1 MTPDRVIRWTFYAG
15 LALAPIAAGVTVADV
30 VSAGAPTD
38 VARTALTA
46 CGAVLFG
53 AAWAFCLR
61 GSFLY
66 ARARRWWACLEWLV
80 IASGIVAPLGG
91 AAFLAVWRERA
102 NTGPLVTAAIL
113 SVVGLAFVPERVRD
127 YTRE

>member
-1 MTPDRVIRWTFYAG
+1 MNADRVIRWAFYAG
-15 LALAPIAAGVTVADV
+15 LVLAPIAAGVTVADA

-38 VARTALTA
+38 VSRVAMTG

-53 AAWAFCLR
+53 SAWAFCLR
-61 GSFLY
+61 GAFLY

-91 AAFLAVWRERA
+91 AAILGVWREHA
-102 NTGPLVTAAIL
+102 NAGPLVTAAVL
-113 SVVGLAFVPERVRD
+113 SAIALAFVPERVRD
-127 YTRE
+127 YTRD